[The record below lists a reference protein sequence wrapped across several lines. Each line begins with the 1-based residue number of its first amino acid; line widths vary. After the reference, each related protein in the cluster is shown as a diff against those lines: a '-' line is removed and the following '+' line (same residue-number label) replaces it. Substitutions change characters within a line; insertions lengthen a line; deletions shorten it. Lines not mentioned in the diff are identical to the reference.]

1 MKQVNNPTVQPN
13 SKHIKRT
20 LAFTAGVCLML
31 LAAIPGFSQNCP
43 SSGTFSLGTNEN
55 TYFPGTQ
62 ATVAAGATSITLGA
76 AGAGAN
82 FGNTPVAV
90 GDVILIIQMQGATIN
105 VPAPSTNS
113 LYGGNSSGMGS
124 GFLTTNLLAGNM
136 EFAVATNAVPLAGG
150 TLNIASGLTYAYA
163 NAAFGA
169 NGQYTYQVIRVS
181 THYNIQLTATIN
193 TPLWNGSTGGV
204 TVVSAVNQLDFNGKT
219 INALGAGFR
228 GAGGRK
234 LTGAAGTNQ
243 TDFYT
248 LSTTAANGSKGE
260 GIAGT
265 PRYLNVNNVLINT
278 GTEGY
283 PSGSYARGAPGNA
296 GGGGT
301 DSDPTSNDQN
311 SGGGGGGNGGTGCLG
326 GNGWFSFGFTGGRG
340 GYKFAT
346 TGPNTNYYSPSRLI
360 MGGGAGA
367 GSTNDGTGLFANGLS
382 SSGATGGGL
391 VIVNALTIIGV
402 GTVDVSGAHLEDSVR
417 IDGSGGGGAGG
428 SILIYASS
436 GQAGITAKANGGN
449 GSNNYPIGLGAT
461 QHGPGGGGGGG
472 IIFSNAALNIASAV
486 NPGTAGISYGVSATS
501 TFGAAD
507 GNIGVLT
514 TTFPFAQLPPN
525 MQICQ
530 IKILPVTIVD
540 FTASYVSTNNV
551 KVAWS
556 TTDEMNA
563 AYFDVERSTNATD
576 FISVGQVN
584 ASESSNPV
592 HTYSMNDQLYNIDV
606 NIIYYRLR
614 IVDQSGKFVYSKI
627 IPVKLDQPET
637 NVSVYPN
644 PVDSYTILNLHSN
657 SQSTGVLRVIDNSG
671 RQIMT
676 KSISVS
682 NGNNSIMIDQ
692 LGNLPKGMYVVQ
704 VLLNNTLYNE
714 KLMKK

>member
-1 MKQVNNPTVQPN
+1 MKKVNNPTVQPN

-20 LAFTAGVCLML
+20 LAFIAGFCSLL
-31 LAAIPGFSQNCP
+31 LASIPGFSQNCP
-43 SSGTFSLGTNEN
+43 NSGTFSLSANEN
-55 TYFPGTQ
+55 TYYPGTQ
-62 ATVAAGATSITLGA
+62 ATVAVGATSITLGA

-82 FGNTPVAV
+82 FGNTPIAV
-90 GDVILIIQMQGATIN
+90 GDLVLVIQMQGAQLNI
-105 VPAPSTNS
+105 PASSTS
-113 LYGGNSSGMGS
+113 ALYGGNTAGLGS
-124 GFLTTNLLAGNM
+124 GFITTNLLAGNM
-136 EFAVATNAVPLAGG
+136 EFAVATNAVPILGG

-163 NAAFGA
+163 HAAYGA
-169 NGQYTYQVIRVS
+169 TGQYTYQVIRVS
-181 THYNIQLTATIN
+181 SHFNIQLTATIN
-193 TPLWNGSTGGV
+193 TPQWNGSVGGV
-204 TVVSAVNQLDFNGKT
+204 TVVSAVNQLDFNGQK

-228 GAGGRK
+228 GGAGRK
-234 LTGAAGTNQ
+234 LGGAAGTNQ

-248 LSTTAANGSKGE
+248 LSTTNANGSKAE

-265 PRYLNVNNVLINT
+265 PKYLNVNNVLVNT
-278 GTEGY
+278 GVEGY

-311 SGGGGGGNGGTGCLG
+311 SGGGGGGNGGAGGLG

-340 GYKFAT
+340 GNRFAT
-346 TGPNTNYYSPSRLI
+346 SGPNTTYYSPNRLI
-360 MGGGAGA
+360 MGGGGGA
-367 GSTNDGTGLFANGLS
+367 GSTNDGTGIFANGFS

-391 VIVNALTIIGV
+391 VIVNALTIIGA
-402 GTVDVSGAHLEDSVR
+402 GTVDVTGAHLEDSVR
-417 IDGSGGGGAGG
+417 IDGSGGGGGGG
-428 SILIYASS
+428 SVLIYASS
-436 GQAGITAKANGGN
+436 GQGGITATADGGN

-472 IIFSNAALNIASAV
+472 VIYSNAALNIASSV
-486 NPGTAGISYGVSATS
+486 NPGTAGISYGVSATN

-514 TTFPFAQLPPN
+514 QTFPFAQLPPN

-530 IKILPVTIVD
+530 ITVLPVTIID
-540 FTASYVSTNNV
+540 FNASYVSANNV

-556 TTDEMNA
+556 TTNEINA
-563 AYFDVERSTNATD
+563 AYFEVERSTNATD

-584 ASESSNPV
+584 VSESSNPI
-592 HTYSMNDQLYNIDV
+592 HNYSINDQLYNIDA

-614 IVDQSGKFVYSKI
+614 IVDQDGKFVYSRI
-627 IPVKLDQPET
+627 VPVKLDQPET

-644 PVDSYTILNLHSN
+644 PVDSYTILNLYSN
-657 SQSTGVLRVIDNSG
+657 AQSTGVIRVIDNSG

-692 LGNLPKGMYVVQ
+692 LGNLPRGMYVVQ
-704 VLLNNTLYNE
+704 VLLNNTLYNQ